1 MAHDSGQEF
10 RPYIAPEQNVAEFTV
25 KAIVLGVLFGI
36 LFGAA
41 TVYLALRAGLTV
53 SASVPIAVLAIAV
66 FKKIGKS
73 TILENNIVQTI
84 GSAGESVAAGVV
96 FTVPALIFLSGGS
109 DYFQYVQI
117 TVLAIFGGTLGVLFM
132 VPLRRAL
139 IVKEHGKLPYP
150 EGTACAD
157 VLMAG
162 ERGGNLAKMVFAG
175 VGASLLYKFLYG
187 VLGLW
192 QETPIFFRTKKESA
206 TYPASTLDVAV
217 TPEYLGLGYIIGPR
231 ISSELFSGGL
241 LAWMALI
248 PLIAIFVPET
258 RVVADLKA
266 LGFSDAWMANNSYA
280 NWIYRAYIRYIGAGA
295 VACAGVMT
303 LIKTLPTI
311 ISAFRE
317 SVKSFGADKGGAVST
332 KRTERELSM
341 GIVLFGS
348 LAIVVLLAVIPNF
361 PHGPFPGSLLMSL
374 LIVVFGFFF
383 VTVSSRIVGIIGTS
397 SNPISGMTIA
407 TLMATCIVFVVIGW
421 KGDIYQAVALCV
433 GAIVCVAAANAGAT
447 SQDLKTGYIVGATPR
462 SQQWGFIIGVVTS
475 AFVIAITLFVLDQ
488 TYRGTEL
495 HGIGGPKMPAPQ
507 ATLMAT
513 IIKGLLAQNL
523 PWAPVLVGVF
533 LAFMAQLAGA
543 HALSWAVGAY
553 LPVSTTAPIWV
564 GGMVKWFVDTLRRR
578 KEGAAAAAGEESEL
592 SSGMLYATGL
602 VAGGSLGGVLIAFLS
617 FFGDQVLKMDK
628 PILLDRIDLG
638 AKFFPDLKNG
648 LVSGGI
654 LSAIAFAVLMV
665 LLFRNARKK
674 LEA

>member
-1 MAHDSGQEF
+1 MEKPGAEF
-10 RPYIAPEQNVAEFTV
+10 RPYVPAEQSVAEFTP
-25 KAIVLGVLFGI
+25 KAIALGVFFGL

-84 GSAGESVAAGVV
+84 GSAGESVAAGTV
-96 FTVPALIFLSGGS
+96 FTVPALLFLAGGEQFFN
-109 DYFQYVQI
+109 YIQI
-117 TVLAIFGGTLGVLFM
+117 TILAIFGGIIGVLFM
-132 VPLRRAL
+132 IPLRRAL

-157 VLMAG
+157 VLIAG
-162 ERGGNLAKMVFAG
+162 EKGGNLAKMVFAG
-175 VGASLLYKFLYG
+175 VGVSLLYKVLYG

-192 QETPIFFRTKKESA
+192 REVSTFFSTRKESL
-206 TYPASTLDVAV
+206 YPSSTLDVAV

-248 PLIAIFVPET
+248 PLIAIFVPEA
-258 RVVADLKA
+258 RLVQDLEN
-266 LGFSDAWMANNSYA
+266 LGFGSAWRENNNYA

-303 LIKTLPTI
+303 LIKTIPTI
-311 ISAFRE
+311 ASAFKE
-317 SVKSFGADKGGAVST
+317 SMKSFGERRSGTSA
-332 KRTERELSM
+332 KRTEQDM
-341 GIVLFGS
+341 GMGVVIFGS
-348 LAIVVLLAVIPNF
+348 LAILVILAILPGF
-361 PHGPFPGSLLMSL
+361 PHGPFPGSLLMSA

-407 TLMATCIVFVVIGW
+407 TLMATCVVFVVIGW
-421 KGDIYQAVALCV
+421 KGDIYQAVALSV
-433 GAIVCVAAANAGAT
+433 GAIVCIAAANAGAT
-447 SQDLKTGYIVGATPR
+447 SQDLKTGFLVGATPKA
-462 SQQWGFIIGVVTS
+462 QQWGFIIGVVTS
-475 AFVIAITLFVLDQ
+475 AFVIAITLFMLDR
-488 TYRGTEL
+488 TYRGPNEL
-495 HGIGGPKMPAPQ
+495 HGIGGPQLPAPQ

-513 IIKGLLAQNL
+513 IIKGLLAEDL

-553 LPVSTTAPIWV
+553 LPVSTTAPIWI
-564 GGMVKWFVDTLRRR
+564 GGMMKAFVDWWR
-578 KEGAAAAAGEESEL
+578 KKKAGAVGEESEL

-602 VAGGSLGGVLIAFLS
+602 VAGGSLGGVLIAFLA
-617 FFGDQVLKMDK
+617 FLGDTVLHWES
-628 PILLDRIDLG
+628 PTLLEKTDLG
-638 AKFFPDLKNG
+638 AKLYPVLRDNIVTG
-648 LVSGGI
+648 SI
-654 LSAIAFAVLMV
+654 LGAIAFGILCV
-665 LLFRNARKK
+665 LLVRNARKR

>member
-1 MAHDSGQEF
+1 MSHVPERPGAEF
-10 RPYIAPEQNVAEFTV
+10 RPYISSEQSVAEFTP
-25 KAIVLGVLFGI
+25 KAIVLGIFFGL

-84 GSAGESVAAGVV
+84 GSAGESVAAGTV
-96 FTVPALIFLSGGS
+96 FTVPALLFLAGGEHFFN
-109 DYFQYVQI
+109 YIQI
-117 TVLAIFGGTLGVLFM
+117 TILAIFGGIIGVLFM
-132 VPLRRAL
+132 IPLRRAL

-157 VLMAG
+157 VLIAG
-162 ERGGNLAKMVFAG
+162 EKGGDLAKMVFAG
-175 VGASLLYKFLYG
+175 VGVSLLYKVLYG

-192 QETPIFFRTKKESA
+192 NEVSTFFSTRKESL
-206 TYPASTLDVAV
+206 YPSSTLDVAV

-248 PLIAIFVPET
+248 PLIAIFVPES
-258 RVVADLKA
+258 RVVQDLEN
-266 LGFSDAWMANNSYA
+266 LGFSAAWRAHNNYA

-303 LIKTLPTI
+303 LIKTIPTI
-311 ISAFRE
+311 ASAFKE
-317 SVKSFGADKGGAVST
+317 SMKSFGERRSGTST
-332 KRTERELSM
+332 KRTEQDM
-341 GIVLFGS
+341 GMGVVIFGS
-348 LAIVVLLAVIPNF
+348 LAILIILAILPGF
-361 PHGPFPGSLLMSL
+361 PHGPFPGSLLMAV

-407 TLMATCIVFVVIGW
+407 TLMATCVVFVVIGW
-421 KGDIYQAVALCV
+421 KGDVYQAVALSV
-433 GAIVCVAAANAGAT
+433 GAVVCIAAANAGAT
-447 SQDLKTGYIVGATPR
+447 SQDLKTGFLVGATPKA
-462 SQQWGFIIGVVTS
+462 QQWGFIIGVVTS
-475 AFVIAITLFVLDQ
+475 AFVIAITLFMLDR
-488 TYRGTEL
+488 TYRGPNEI
-495 HGIGGPKMPAPQ
+495 HGIGGPQLPAPQ

-553 LPVSTTAPIWV
+553 LPVSTTAPIWI
-564 GGMVKWFVDTLRRR
+564 GGMMKALVDSWRKK
-578 KEGAAAAAGEESEL
+578 KEGVVGEESEL

-602 VAGGSLGGVLIAFLS
+602 VAGGSLGGVLIAFLA
-617 FFGDQVLKMDK
+617 FIGDTVLHWES
-628 PILLDRIDLG
+628 PTLLQRTDLG
-638 AKFFPDLKNG
+638 AKLYPALRDG
-648 LVSGGI
+648 LVSGSI
-654 LSAIAFAVLMV
+654 LGAIAFAILCV
-665 LLFRNARKK
+665 LLVRNARKR